1 MARGMGQI
9 MNPKYRATLHDNDLT
24 RERSQTTYSNNP
36 ADLEKWA
43 DKILEQA
50 IDGAAVIIYETT
62 ERQMRLISKA
72 EATQRNQAKRQKKD
86 A

>member
-1 MARGMGQI
+1 MGQI

-24 RERSQTTYSNNP
+24 RERSQTTYSNSP
-36 ADLEKWA
+36 AVLEEWA
-43 DKILEQA
+43 DKILAGA

-72 EATQRNQAKRQKKD
+72 EAIKRNQAKQQKRDKR
-86 A
+86 